1 MKKTLLI
8 CITLFAFIE
17 AFSQSLAIEKQRV
30 DSLLKSGTLNVS
42 QTLQLRN
49 NWLAFTANYN
59 YPELPLNITTGEADF
74 TDIMDLNNFN
84 KQIIYQKC
92 LEWSAIN
99 YFNILYKDPES
110 GKIIAAGLMNLT
122 HSAEY
127 PSGFGKKESPTQ
139 TSVTYTMI
147 LTIKDNKIKFNITNI
162 EYTFSNY
169 SESSDEMTLSFDSLF
184 PIVLKDKM
192 QWKRYIT
199 VLNETRGKIFFK
211 LKTSMSD
218 YVKTYENDYKF

>member
-8 CITLFAFIE
+8 FITLFAFIE
-17 AFSQSLAIEKQRV
+17 AFSQSLDIERQTV

-49 NWLAFTANYN
+49 NWLAFTANYK
-59 YPELPLNITTGEADF
+59 YPELPLNITGETDF

-84 KQIIYQKC
+84 KQIIFQRC

-110 GKIIAAGLMNLT
+110 GKIIATGLMNLT

-127 PSGFGKKESPTQ
+127 ASGFGKKESPTH

-169 SESSDEMTLSFDSLF
+169 SESLDEMTFSFDSLF

-199 VLNETRGKIFFK
+199 VLNETRDKVFIK

-218 YVKTYENDYKF
+218 YVKTYEIDNKF